1 MSYADLSENQSIA
14 MLLLNLMCAPIG
26 FLVGSCSDKQGCNKR
41 LLGYAVIGFI
51 ILAVRSSALSN
62 AAACFPNDRY
72 VHYRTREE
80 YDRAKAIQWE
90 CASGPTWAFFGAIFV
105 FFIYW
110 IASVK
115 YSYNQLQ
122 YTRKQGSTWA

>member
-41 LLGYAVIGFI
+41 LLGYAALGLI

-62 AAACFPNDRY
+62 AAACIPRHQYYNSQ
-72 VHYRTREE
+72 EE
-80 YDRAKAIQWE
+80 MERAHAIQWE
-90 CASGPTWAFFGAIFV
+90 CASGPTYTFFGAIFV